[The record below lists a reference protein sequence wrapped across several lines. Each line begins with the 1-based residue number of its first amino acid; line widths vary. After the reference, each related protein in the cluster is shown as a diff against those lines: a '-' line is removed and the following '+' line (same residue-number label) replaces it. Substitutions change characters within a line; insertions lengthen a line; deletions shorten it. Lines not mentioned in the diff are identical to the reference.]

1 MPVKLFASAVIAA
14 LLLTDTALPVSLSP
28 GQDAPVLQPR
38 QIQTVQSD
46 LTAEEALTIALN
58 HAGLTENQIRRL
70 EREFD
75 RDQGRPEWDIEFVSG
90 NYEYSY
96 EIHAETG
103 VILEWDRERED

>member
-1 MPVKLFASAVIAA
+1 MKLIATAVIAA
-14 LLLTDTALPVSLSP
+14 LLLTGT
-28 GQDAPVLQPR
+28 G
-38 QIQTVQSD
+38 

-58 HAGLTENQIRRL
+58 HAGLTQDQIRRL
-70 EREFD
+70 ERERDWD
-75 RDQGRPEWDIEFVSG
+75 RGRPEWDIEFVSG

>member
-14 LLLTDTALPVSLSP
+14 LLLTSAALPVSLTP
-28 GQDAPVLQPR
+28 GQGAQTR
-38 QIQTVQSD
+38 QIQPADTG

-75 RDQGRPEWDIEFVSG
+75 REKGRTEWDVEFICDG
-90 NYEYSY
+90 YEYSY
-96 EIHAETG
+96 EIQAETG

>member
-1 MPVKLFASAVIAA
+1 MKLIATAVIAA
-14 LLLTDTALPVSLSP
+14 LFLTGASIPVCLTS
-28 GQDAPVLQPR
+28 GQGAQPR
-38 QIQTVQSD
+38 QIHAADTC

-90 NYEYSY
+90 AYEYSY

-103 VILEWDRERED
+103 AVLEWDTERED

>member
-1 MPVKLFASAVIAA
+1 MKLIATAVIAA
-14 LLLTDTALPVSLSP
+14 LLLTGAAIPVSLSS
-28 GQDAPVLQPR
+28 GHDAPVRQPR
-38 QIQTVQSD
+38 KIQAVQSD

-58 HAGLTENQIRRL
+58 HAGLTRDQIRRL
-70 EREFD
+70 ERE
-75 RDQGRPEWDIEFVSG
+75 RDWDHGRPEWDIEFVSG

>member
-1 MPVKLFASAVIAA
+1 MKLIATAVIAA
-14 LLLTDTALPVSLSP
+14 LLLTGT
-28 GQDAPVLQPR
+28 G
-38 QIQTVQSD
+38 

-58 HAGLTENQIRRL
+58 HAGLTQDQIRRL
-70 EREFD
+70 ERE
-75 RDQGRPEWDIEFVSG
+75 RDWDHGRPEWDIEFVSG